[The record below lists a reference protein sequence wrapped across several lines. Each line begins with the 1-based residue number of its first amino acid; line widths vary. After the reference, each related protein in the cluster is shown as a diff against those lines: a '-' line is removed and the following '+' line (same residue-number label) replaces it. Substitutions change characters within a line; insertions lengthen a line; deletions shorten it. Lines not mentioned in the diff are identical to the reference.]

1 MDIDMETEVALA
13 LVRAGQGGKRN
24 GEDSPDAAGGGG
36 FKRIRRSDPDEDI
49 RAVVRN
55 RVVVEAPAAAA
66 AAPAAALG
74 PAVIE
79 QDDEERPSESAR
91 PELQPYPYF
100 YYRDYSE
107 EKDPD
112 PLSPLTPPG
121 RVPNFPAKM
130 HAILSR
136 GELSEIVSWMP
147 HGRAWRV
154 LKPREFEVKVV
165 PLFFEHAKFSSF
177 IRQANGWGFRRIT
190 QGRDRNCYYHELFLR
205 GLPFLCKM
213 MKRPAVAEKQASDP
227 DQEPDFYRI
236 SEEHPLPE
244 KAEDETILLN
254 CTVQGGPKARMPIYT
269 GSLLPAVS
277 IALPESKPPASTA
290 SPQLPPR
297 DQTALNG
304 FQAALGASELQL
316 KALSFAG
323 PSGAGAGVAA
333 PGPKSPP
340 FSPPAAPSPPVAPPP
355 LSAPLPFTQFASP
368 INPGAFLP
376 PSTFLPNTMPLP
388 FQIHGSADTRV
399 SPLANASRL
408 AFGAGAPAPTAPVAP
423 PAAPVLPD
431 MAAAQFA
438 AGFAAAT
445 ALSQH
450 QLRNVLNNFTF
461 IPRTIQQEQQQHQS
475 QPQQL
480 PSQP

>member
-1 MDIDMETEVALA
+1 MDVDMETEVALA
-13 LVRAGQGGKRN
+13 LVQAGQGGKRN
-24 GEDSPDAAGGGG
+24 GEDSPDAAGGG
-36 FKRIRRSDPDEDI
+36 FKRIRRSDPDE
-49 RAVVRN
+49 AVRS
-55 RVVVEAPAAAA
+55 VVVAPLAPAAAGPP
-66 AAPAAALG
+66 APAL
-74 PAVIE
+74 E
-79 QDDEERPSESAR
+79 EERASETSR

-100 YYRDYSE
+100 YYRDYSK

-136 GELSEIVSWMP
+136 SELSEIVSWMP

-205 GLPFLCKM
+205 GLPYLCKM

-236 SEEHPLPE
+236 SEELPLPE

-269 GSLLPAVS
+269 GSLLPTVS
-277 IALPESKPPASTA
+277 IALSGSKPPASAA

-297 DQTALNG
+297 DQTALSG

-323 PSGAGAGVAA
+323 PSGAAA
-333 PGPKSPP
+333 S
-340 FSPPAAPSPPVAPPP
+340 SAAPSPSPPMAPPVAAAAPVAAPPAA
-355 LSAPLPFTQFASP
+355 STPFAQFTSP
-368 INPGAFLP
+368 MNPVPFLP
-376 PSTFLPNTMPLP
+376 PSTFLPNSMPLP
-388 FQIHGSADTRV
+388 FQIHGSADARV

-408 AFGAGAPAPTAPVAP
+408 AFGAGAFGAGAPAATAPATP
-423 PAAPVLPD
+423 PVLPD

-445 ALSQH
+445 ALSQQ

-461 IPRTIQQEQQQHQS
+461 IPRTVEQQQQQQQA
-475 QPQQL
+475 QPHQL
-480 PSQP
+480 PSHP